1 MVPLLCPCLGCPKDG
16 QWNNGHLT
24 GISGGSRTVLDALSL
39 CLRPPRRDVNGSIV
53 LFGPPG
59 AGKGTQAT
67 RISELTGKPQVS
79 TGDMLRAA
87 VAADT
92 ELGREAKGYM
102 EAGLL
107 VPDEVIIGL
116 ISERLQQP
124 DAGSGLLLDGYPRT
138 IVQAESLDKIESV
151 VAVVSIEVPDDAIV
165 RRIVGRRMDPETG
178 QIYHIDFNPPPRDI
192 RDRVV
197 QRKDDNEETV
207 RSRLSAYHEQT
218 APLANWYGHRGV
230 LLRIDGNQGIDEVGD
245 SIESALL
252 EMSGLDG

>member
-1 MVPLLCPCLGCPKDG
+1 M
-16 QWNNGHLT
+16 
-24 GISGGSRTVLDALSL
+24 
-39 CLRPPRRDVNGSIV
+39 NGSIV

-59 AGKGTQAT
+59 AGKGTQAA
-67 RISELTGKPQVS
+67 RISALTGKPQVS

-92 ELGREAKGYM
+92 DLGREAKGYM

-124 DAGSGLLLDGYPRT
+124 DAESGLLLDGYPRT

-151 VAVVSIEVPDDAIV
+151 TAVVSIEVPDDAIV

-178 QIYHIDFNPPPRDI
+178 QIYHTDFNPPPAEI
-192 RDRVV
+192 ADRVV
-197 QRKDDNEETV
+197 QRKDDNEEPL
-207 RSRLSAYHEQT
+207 RSRQSDDQEQT
-218 APLANWYGHRGV
+218 APLANWYGERGV

-245 SIESALL
+245 SIETALL
-252 EMSGLDG
+252 GMSGEDA